1 MCVFSGG
8 LCKHCAGVIDYIN
21 NHRDPTKTDVSCAFI
36 EPSKANRIL
45 YPRGEEIEEIHEMP
59 AKYRIPK
66 HNFDMITDE
75 KKEELAKLMSE
86 AGVTESPLFYL
97 MSKQFPDSEPKDD
110 DLKLLDWVTEFVFK
124 ETNED
129 DIHFR
134 VIRCSCNG

>member
-1 MCVFSGG
+1 
-8 LCKHCAGVIDYIN
+8 
-21 NHRDPTKTDVSCAFI
+21 
-36 EPSKANRIL
+36 
-45 YPRGEEIEEIHEMP
+45 MP
-59 AKYRIPK
+59 AKHRIPK

-75 KKEELAKLMSE
+75 KKEELANLMSE

-97 MSKQFPDSEPKDD
+97 VSKRFPDSEPKDD
-110 DLKLLDWVTEFVFK
+110 LELLDWVTEFVFK